1 MLHSIPEAVEDI
13 KRGKLVIVVDDKNRE
28 NEGDFAAAAEKVT
41 PEMINFMVTKGRGL
55 ICTPL
60 LEKRCQE
67 LGLERMV
74 KDNSDPMG
82 TAFTVS
88 VDKCGDGVTTG
99 ISASDRAKTVRALSD
114 PKTRPHHL
122 NRPGH
127 VFPLIAKEGGVLRR
141 TGHTEAAV
149 DLARL
154 AGLTPAGIL
163 VEIMNEDGSMARLPQ
178 LETISKTLGIKII
191 SIEDLVAYRMRCDS
205 LIGHRE
211 SFPVHTRFGDFQFHA
226 YEQTTDGQY
235 HYVLTRGMWHADDEV
250 LVRVHSLREKN
261 DLIAFLTSDTR
272 AQLESVFN
280 LIQRDG
286 KGAVIFVNPQETQRS
301 TRDRIAGFQSAQN
314 RENYDNPA
322 VKMDQK
328 DYGIGAQIIRELGI
342 RKLKLITRKPSKRIG
357 IEGYGIQ
364 ITAHV
369 NW

>member
-1 MLHSIPEAVEDI
+1 MLHSIPAAIEDI
-13 KRGKLVIVVDDKNRE
+13 KQGKLVIVVDDKNRE
-28 NEGDFAAAAEKVT
+28 NEGDFIAAAEKVT
-41 PEMINFMVTKGRGL
+41 PEMVNFMVTKGRGL
-55 ICTPL
+55 ICVPL

-67 LGLERMV
+67 LQLDRMV

-99 ISASDRAKTVRALSD
+99 ISVSDRAKTVRALTD

-127 VFPLIAKEGGVLRR
+127 IFPLIAKEGGVLRR

-178 LETISKTLGIKII
+178 LEVTSKALGIKII

-205 LIGHRE
+205 LIEHKD
-211 SFPVHTRFGDFQFHA
+211 SFPVRTRFGDFQFHT

-235 HYVLTRGMWHADDEV
+235 HYALTKGLWNAADAV

-272 AQLESVFN
+272 AQLEPVFN
-280 LIQRDG
+280 LIQKSG
-286 KGAVIFVNPQETQRS
+286 KGAVIFVNPQETKS
-301 TRDRIAGFQSAQN
+301 SLRDRIAGFQSAQN
-314 RENYDNPA
+314 KKNYGNPT

-328 DYGIGAQIIRELGI
+328 DYGVGAQIIRELGI
-342 RKLKLITRKPSKRIG
+342 RKLELITRKPLKRIG

-364 ITAHV
+364 IVANV